1 MDKSHAFKTVFLGD
15 SHVGKTCL
23 ARFFVEREVLE
34 LSSNTIGFDHHVRE
48 VEVDEGIRVKVG
60 ERGGGESTCVW
71 GKKLWTL
78 SFSCETPC
86 VLIIA
91 SPYGLWA
98 LQGCYCLVV
107 NHIDNF

>member
-71 GKKLWTL
+71 EKNSGPFHFHVKRPV
-78 SFSCETPC
+78 C
-86 VLIIA
+86 
-91 SPYGLWA
+91 
-98 LQGCYCLVV
+98 
-107 NHIDNF
+107 

>member
-1 MDKSHAFKTVFLGD
+1 MDKSQAFKTVFLGD

-60 ERGGGESTCVW
+60 ERRGESACTWKETSGGV
-71 GKKLWTL
+71 L
-78 SFSCETPC
+78 SFSCLLTPPSHVDC
-86 VLIIA
+86 ACGSGKAAIV
-91 SPYGLWA
+91 
-98 LQGCYCLVV
+98 
-107 NHIDNF
+107 